1 MARPKKDSRLNRP
14 SDGELRILNV
24 LWKRG
29 PSTVR
34 EVFEQIGEKTGVG
47 YTTVLK
53 ILQVMHEKGFV
64 TRDESVRTHV
74 YEAALT
80 RDDVQEQVV
89 DELLDTVFDGSKK
102 RLVMR
107 ILSQTKASP
116 NELAEIRKVIAQLDR
131 LEEEGS
137 HD

>member
-1 MARPKKDSRLNRP
+1 MARPKKDIERNRP

-29 PSTVR
+29 ESTVR
-34 EVFEQIGEKTGVG
+34 EVFELIGEKNGVG

-64 TRDESVRTHV
+64 SRDESERTHV
-74 YEAALT
+74 YAAILT

-89 DELLDTVFDGSKK
+89 DELLSTVFDGSKK

-116 NELAEIRKVIAQLDR
+116 DELAEIRKVIAQLEKEDN
-131 LEEEGS
+131 

>member
-1 MARPKKDSRLNRP
+1 MARPKKDNERNRP

-34 EVFEQIGEKTGVG
+34 EVFELIGEKNGVG

-53 ILQVMHEKGFV
+53 ILQVMHEKGIV
-64 TRDESVRTHV
+64 SRDESERTHV
-74 YEAALT
+74 YAAILT

-89 DELLDTVFDGSKK
+89 DELLGTVFDGSKK

-116 NELAEIRKVIAQLDR
+116 DELAEIRKVIAQLETEDN
-131 LEEEGS
+131 

>member
-1 MARPKKDSRLNRP
+1 MARRRKESESQRP

-34 EVFEQIGEKTGVG
+34 EVFELIGEKSGVG

-53 ILQVMHEKGFV
+53 VLQVMHEKGFV
-64 TRDESVRTHV
+64 TRDEAERSHV
-74 YEAALT
+74 YTANLS

-107 ILSQTKASP
+107 ILSQTKSSP
-116 NELAEIRKVIAQLDR
+116 DELAEIRRVIAK
-131 LEEEGS
+131 LEGGDEP
-137 HD
+137 

>member
-1 MARPKKDSRLNRP
+1 MARRKKTDGRNRP

-47 YTTVLK
+47 YTTILK
-53 ILQVMHEKGFV
+53 FLQVMHEKGFV
-64 TRDESVRTHV
+64 ARDESERTHV
-74 YEAALT
+74 YAASLT

-116 NELAEIRKVIAQLDR
+116 DELAEIRKVIAR
-131 LEEEGS
+131 LEKEDS

>member
-1 MARPKKDSRLNRP
+1 MARKRKDSESIRP

-24 LWKRG
+24 LWKQG

-34 EVFEQIGEKTGVG
+34 EVFGQIGEQAGVG

-53 ILQVMHEKGFV
+53 VLQVMYEKVFV
-64 TRDESVRTHV
+64 TRDDTARSHIYT
-74 YEAALT
+74 ANLS
-80 RDDVQEQVV
+80 RDDVQEAVV
-89 DELLDTVFDGSKK
+89 DDLLGTVFDGSKK

-116 NELAEIRKVIAQLDR
+116 DELAEIRRVIAEMEKGD
-131 LEEEGS
+131 EP
-137 HD
+137 

>member
-1 MARPKKDSRLNRP
+1 MARRRRKDNELNRP

-24 LWKRG
+24 LWKQG
-29 PSTVR
+29 PATVR
-34 EVFEQIGEKTGVG
+34 EVFEQIGEKAGIG

-53 ILQVMHEKGFV
+53 VLQVMFEKGFV
-64 TRDESVRTHV
+64 ARDEAERRHV
-74 YEAALT
+74 YSANLS

-89 DELLDTVFDGSKK
+89 DDLLGTVFDGSKE

-116 NELAEIRKVIAQLDR
+116 DELAEIRRVIAQMET
-131 LEEEGS
+131 EES